1 MSGSNRDEDLENN
14 VNSLFKRCFPRYRRR
29 GIFNSLLEVYLT
41 QWREKKLLPVTV
53 LDPSKIS
60 SMTRVTRKFL
70 EVSR

>member
-1 MSGSNRDEDLENN
+1 MTLE
-14 VNSLFKRCFPRYRRR
+14 RRFPRYRRR
-29 GIFNSLLEVYLT
+29 GIFNSLLEACLT
-41 QWREKKLLPVTV
+41 TGGKKLLLVTV